1 MKIAER
7 KEYCTPTL
15 IDLVVITEQGFKDSD
30 GDIDDFVE
38 VEGSW

>member
-1 MKIAER
+1 MKIAEK

-15 IDLVVITEQGFKDSD
+15 IDFVVAVEQGFKDSD